1 MPSLRQLTTNFAS
14 LMMSAAVRRWM
25 GTMDYKVAYYDPA
38 VDPVRPEAEGQKI
51 YVFWHEYILAPLFL
65 RGNCNLAML
74 LSRHRD
80 ADILARI
87 AYHMGFDCVRGSTY
101 KGGAV
106 ALRELLCDCQALNLA
121 ITPDGPRGPRRTLA
135 PGCVF
140 LASKLGLPLV
150 LMGLGYDRPWRA
162 GSWDRFAVPRI
173 GSRVR
178 AISSRAISIPANLDR
193 AGIEHYRRNVE
204 NLLNRLS
211 SEAEAWAESG
221 TRKNCELPLR
231 RQRVERKIRM
241 PKRNKDFEEPISLR
255 PAA

>member
-1 MPSLRQLTTNFAS
+1 MLLSLAGLLA
-14 LMMSAAVRRWM
+14 SAAVRRWM
-25 GTMDYKVAYYDPA
+25 GTMEYKGALYDPA
-38 VDPVRPEAEGQKI
+38 IDPASPACEGQKI
-51 YVFWHEYILAPLFL
+51 YIFWHEYILAPLYL

-101 KGGAV
+101 QGGAA
-106 ALRELLCDCQALNLA
+106 ALHELLCNCGRLHLA

-150 LMGLGYDRPWRA
+150 LMGFGYDRPWRA

-173 GSRVR
+173 GSRIR
-178 AISSRAISIPANLDR
+178 AVTSPAISIPPNLDR
-193 AGIEHYRRNVE
+193 AGIELYRGKVE
-204 NLLNRLS
+204 SLLNRLTA
-211 SEAEAWAESG
+211 EAETWAESG
-221 TRKNCELPLR
+221 TRKVGEVPGR
-231 RQRVERKIRM
+231 RERAEKKVRAIARTN
-241 PKRNKDFEEPISLR
+241 RGIEIGTRLR